1 VNDMRG
7 LDQVWAALPEARMV
21 GGAVRDGLLGRPMAD
36 IDLATPLRPDRV
48 MANLRDAGIRAVPTG
63 IAHGTVTAVIAGQN
77 FEITTLRRDVA
88 TDGRHARVDF
98 TDDWRLDAARRDFT
112 INAMSQSRDGTLF
125 DYFGG
130 QDDLAAGRVR
140 FVGDAAARI
149 GEDYLRILRFF
160 RFFARY
166 GLGAPDDAAVAAIV
180 ALREGI
186 GRLSAERVW
195 SELKAILRADDPRAA
210 VGLMNHTGVLGLVM
224 PGADLDALS
233 ALVAR
238 GAPADPLLRVAALL
252 REEVPEF
259 AARLRLSGAEQERL
273 AALRVPSALAPAAD
287 DNDLR
292 RALAGEDG
300 EMLMARSWLAQD
312 DMPGWDG
319 LRARI
324 GAMARSVFPL
334 QGRDVVALGVAPGEA
349 VGTVLLEVRRWWM
362 DGGCVADK
370 QLCIELARQSAKSKG
385 YV

>member
-1 VNDMRG
+1 MNDMRG

-48 MANLRDAGIRAVPTG
+48 MASLRDAGIRAVPTG

-88 TDGRHARVDF
+88 TDGRHAQVEF
-98 TDDWRLDAARRDFT
+98 TDNWRLDAARRDFT

-210 VGLMNHTGVLGLVM
+210 VGLMDHTGVLGLVM

-252 REEVPEF
+252 REDVPEF

-273 AALRVPSALAPAAD
+273 AALRMPSALAPAAD

-324 GAMARSVFPL
+324 GAMARPVFPL

>member
-1 VNDMRG
+1 MRG

-48 MANLRDAGIRAVPTG
+48 MASLRDAGIRAVPTG

-88 TDGRHARVDF
+88 TDGRHAQVEF
-98 TDDWRLDAARRDFT
+98 TDNWRLDAARRDFT

-210 VGLMNHTGVLGLVM
+210 VGLMDHTGVLGLVM

-252 REEVPEF
+252 REDVPEF

-273 AALRVPSALAPAAD
+273 AALRMPSALAPAAD

-324 GAMARSVFPL
+324 GAMARPVFPL

>member
-1 VNDMRG
+1 MNDMRG

-48 MANLRDAGIRAVPTG
+48 MASLRDAGIRAVPTG

-88 TDGRHARVDF
+88 TDGRHAQVEF
-98 TDDWRLDAARRDFT
+98 TDNWRLDAARRDFT

-210 VGLMNHTGVLGLVM
+210 VGLMDHTGVLGLVM

-252 REEVPEF
+252 REDVPEF

-324 GAMARSVFPL
+324 GAMARPVFPL

-370 QLCIELARQSAKSKG
+370 QLCIELARQSARSKG

>member
-1 VNDMRG
+1 MNDMRG

-48 MANLRDAGIRAVPTG
+48 MASLRDAGIRAVPTG

-88 TDGRHARVDF
+88 TDGRHAQVEF
-98 TDDWRLDAARRDFT
+98 TDNWRLDAARRDFT

-252 REEVPEF
+252 REDVPEF

-273 AALRVPSALAPAAD
+273 AALRMPSALAPAAD

-324 GAMARSVFPL
+324 GAMARPVFPL

-370 QLCIELARQSAKSKG
+370 QLCIELARQSARSKG

>member
-1 VNDMRG
+1 MNDMRG

-88 TDGRHARVDF
+88 TDGRHAQVEF
-98 TDDWRLDAARRDFT
+98 TDNWRLDAARRDFT

-252 REEVPEF
+252 REDVPEF

-273 AALRVPSALAPAAD
+273 AALRMPSALAPAAD

-324 GAMARSVFPL
+324 GAMARPVFPL

>member
-1 VNDMRG
+1 MNDMRG

-88 TDGRHARVDF
+88 TDGRHAQVDF

-210 VGLMNHTGVLGLVM
+210 VGLMDHTGVLGLVM

-273 AALRVPSALAPAAD
+273 AALRMPSALAPAAD

-324 GAMARSVFPL
+324 GAMARPVFPL

>member
-1 VNDMRG
+1 MNDMRG

-88 TDGRHARVDF
+88 TDGRHAQVDF

-210 VGLMNHTGVLGLVM
+210 VGLMDHTGVLGLVM

-324 GAMARSVFPL
+324 GAMARPVFPL

>member
-1 VNDMRG
+1 MRG

-48 MANLRDAGIRAVPTG
+48 MASLRDAGIRAVPTG

-88 TDGRHARVDF
+88 TDGRHAQVEF
-98 TDDWRLDAARRDFT
+98 TDNWRLDAARRDFT

-252 REEVPEF
+252 REDVPEF

-273 AALRVPSALAPAAD
+273 AALRMPSALAPAAD

-324 GAMARSVFPL
+324 GAMARPVFPL

-370 QLCIELARQSAKSKG
+370 QLCIELARQSARSKG

>member
-1 VNDMRG
+1 MRG

-48 MANLRDAGIRAVPTG
+48 MASLRDAGIRAVPTG

-88 TDGRHARVDF
+88 TDGRHAQVEF
-98 TDDWRLDAARRDFT
+98 TDNWRLDAARRDFT

-210 VGLMNHTGVLGLVM
+210 VGLMDHTGVLGLVM

-252 REEVPEF
+252 REDVPEF

-324 GAMARSVFPL
+324 GAMARPVFPL

-370 QLCIELARQSAKSKG
+370 QLCIELARQSARSKG

>member
-1 VNDMRG
+1 MRG

-88 TDGRHARVDF
+88 TDGRHAQVDF

-210 VGLMNHTGVLGLVM
+210 VGLMDHTGVLGLVM

-324 GAMARSVFPL
+324 GAMARPVFPL

>member
-1 VNDMRG
+1 M
-7 LDQVWAALPEARMV
+7 
-21 GGAVRDGLLGRPMAD
+21 
-36 IDLATPLRPDRV
+36 IRV
-48 MANLRDAGIRAVPTG
+48 
-63 IAHGTVTAVIAGQN
+63 
-77 FEITTLRRDVA
+77 
-88 TDGRHARVDF
+88 
-98 TDDWRLDAARRDFT
+98 
-112 INAMSQSRDGTLF
+112 
-125 DYFGG
+125 
-130 QDDLAAGRVR
+130 
-140 FVGDAAARI
+140 
-149 GEDYLRILRFF
+149 
-160 RFFARY
+160 
-166 GLGAPDDAAVAAIV
+166 
-180 ALREGI
+180 
-186 GRLSAERVW
+186 
-195 SELKAILRADDPRAA
+195 
-210 VGLMNHTGVLGLVM
+210 
-224 PGADLDALS
+224 ADLDALS

-273 AALRVPSALAPAAD
+273 AALRMPSALAPAAD

-324 GAMARSVFPL
+324 GAMARPVFPL

>member
-1 VNDMRG
+1 MRG

-88 TDGRHARVDF
+88 TDGRHAQVEF
-98 TDDWRLDAARRDFT
+98 TDNWRLDAARRDFT

-252 REEVPEF
+252 REDVPEF

-273 AALRVPSALAPAAD
+273 AALRMPSALAPAAD

-324 GAMARSVFPL
+324 GAMARPVFPL